1 MSELYMMATISDR
14 NQTRRFLAFY
24 REYGVNVTLLTY
36 GEGTAASEVLDA
48 FGLEAAEKANI
59 AHDKVFSI
67 LDAEHRKLLEFC
79 EDAGFESS
87 SRENEYYYRAG
98 IKDGVNLDRLVKQ
111 MKSTD

>member
-1 MSELYMMATISDR
+1 MDEKNFMEMIITERMGMHCEKVKEDYPPT
-14 NQTRRFLAFY
+14 Q
-24 REYGVNVTLLTY
+24 EQ
-36 GEGTAASEVLDA
+36 
-48 FGLEAAEKANI
+48 LETAEKANI

>member
-1 MSELYMMATISDR
+1 MDEKDFMELLITERMGMHCEKFKEDYP
-14 NQTRRFLAFY
+14 
-24 REYGVNVTLLTY
+24 LTP
-36 GEGTAASEVLDA
+36 EQ
-48 FGLEAAEKANI
+48 LEAAEKANI

>member
-1 MSELYMMATISDR
+1 MDEKNFMEMIITERMGMHCEKFKEDYPPTPE
-14 NQTRRFLAFY
+14 Q
-24 REYGVNVTLLTY
+24 
-36 GEGTAASEVLDA
+36 
-48 FGLEAAEKANI
+48 LETAEKANI

>member
-1 MSELYMMATISDR
+1 MNEKDFMELLITERMGMHCEKFKEDYPSTPE
-14 NQTRRFLAFY
+14 Q
-24 REYGVNVTLLTY
+24 
-36 GEGTAASEVLDA
+36 
-48 FGLEAAEKANI
+48 LEEAEKANI